1 MTETIQRWSM
11 DALGRENLRLTEV
24 PFRNLAPVKSVYG

>member
-11 DALGRENLRLTEV
+11 DALGRENLRLTRN
-24 PFRNLAPVKSVYG
+24 PFRSLAPVKYAYG